1 MCELSFPSRTNA
13 TETARMPLRRPA
25 IAAGFLLT
33 MMLFLTGCGG
43 GEAGD
48 QPTIMVNPS
57 NGTGSTARL
66 AWDPTLDASV
76 FAYFVHYG
84 RQSPNQSGS
93 CEFESSLF
101 VDSLSATITNLEPD
115 TLYYFA
121 VSSYNGLE
129 SVCSSEVSIVTPL
142 PASV

>member
-1 MCELSFPSRTNA
+1 MRELSFPPRPNA
-13 TETARMPLRRPA
+13 TESARMLLRLPA
-25 IAAGFLLT
+25 IAAGFLFT
-33 MMLFLTGCGG
+33 MMPFLTGCGG
-43 GEAGD
+43 GETND
-48 QPTIMVNPS
+48 QPIITVNPG
-57 NGTGSTARL
+57 NGAGPTARL

-93 CEFESSLF
+93 CEYESSLF

-142 PASV
+142 PAPV

>member
-13 TETARMPLRRPA
+13 TDTARMPLRLLA
-25 IAAGFLLT
+25 IAAGFLT

-57 NGTGSTARL
+57 NGIGSTARL
-66 AWDPTLDASV
+66 AWYPTLDASV

-93 CEFESSLF
+93 CEYKGSLF

-129 SVCSSEVSIVTPL
+129 SGLTP
-142 PASV
+142 